1 MLCLAGW
8 NDVGNSTALL
18 EYPVNPAT
26 YGTLS
31 STEKKTQTKTK
42 METPHAPSPPPP
54 ICHFPWFENNKTG
67 ATGKTERDLK
77 SENFLRTQRGAFR
90 LCSPWAHCV
99 T

>member
-54 ICHFPWFENNKTG
+54 ICHFPWFEKQQNRSD
-67 ATGKTERDLK
+67 GKNREGFK
-77 SENFLRTQRGAFR
+77 K
-90 LCSPWAHCV
+90 
-99 T
+99 